1 MPLNYTVK
9 NGLYVRKSMAVP
21 WLGPHMST
29 AVGLGLISGQGT
41 KIYRPQ
47 GTDKKRFKLENFTMC
62 IYITTINEV

>member
-1 MPLNYTVK
+1 
-9 NGLYVRKSMAVP
+9 MAVP